1 MNGLTAFGGF
11 IGHRIA
17 TNLLKKYVVD
27 KFLPAPAPAAAG
39 IGALDA
45 SALMALGTSVV
56 TAGAELFLVNKVVK
70 SRDVKVMAM
79 AGIALSALQ
88 QLIVAGLRMVS
99 MSGAADML
107 SGYDD
112 STASRIS
119 AMYGLRGTSIMPRY
133 APIGEYFS
141 SGVGEYFSSGVSGLG
156 QTPFQAAAGMGQYG
170 PNPDIYQAAAGFG
183 AHDNS
188 YGHSHHVDPSSNLDR
203 ELSIMEA
210 AAGVGNLPRYE
221 ASAGVGRLGEYFSSG
236 VSGLGNVETVP
247 SESTWI
253 PGESGSA
260 QLWAGVRP
268 IDEPQS
274 ENEMLP
280 AGILETSGGAGIFG

>member
-1 MNGLTAFGGF
+1 MNGLVAFGGF
-11 IGHRIA
+11 VGHRVA

-45 SALMALGTSVV
+45 SALMSLGTSVV
-56 TAGAELFLVNKVVK
+56 VAGAELFLVNKVVK
-70 SRDVKVMAM
+70 DREVKVMAM
-79 AGIALSALQ
+79 AGVALSTLQ

-99 MSGAADML
+99 MPTAADVL

-141 SGVGEYFSSGVSGLG
+141 SGVNGVGEYFSSGVQGLG
-156 QTPFQAAAGMGQYG
+156 GPPYQAAAGMGQYG

-188 YGHSHHVDPSSNLDR
+188 YGHTNSIDPSSNLDR
-203 ELSIMEA
+203 ELSIAEA
-210 AAGVGNLPRYE
+210 AAGVGALPRYE
-221 ASAGVGRLGEYFSSG
+221 ASAGMGEYFASG
-236 VSGLGNVETVP
+236 MRGLGNVETVP

-268 IDEPQS
+268 IDEPQG
-274 ENEMLP
+274 ETEMLP